1 MKKTLWIIV
10 GLLVITSMAITACS
24 TPPPVEEVETGE
36 HPEMD
41 GGPAVEEGSETGG
54 QPEMGGGPAVEEL
67 EETDKLVIYSPNS
80 DNLLNSTIPVF
91 EEMYGV
97 EVEVISAGTGE
108 VFKRL
113 QGEKNNPYADVA
125 YGGAYATYM
134 INEDLF
140 QDYIS
145 ANNDII
151 MDLYQNTTGYITPYV
166 LDGSVILVNKTLIGD
181 IEIKGYKDLLNPELA
196 GKIVSANPTASS
208 SAYAHLTNMLNAI
221 GNGDY
226 ESEDAWAFVA
236 ELFANTVVI
245 DSSSSVWKG
254 VRDGEYTVGL
264 SYEDPSVTLVRD
276 GADVEVIYMEEGVV
290 YLPAGSAI
298 VKDCKNLLNARRF
311 IDLIT
316 SAEIQN
322 AFGTTLTNR
331 PVMANVATPDYMNNI
346 SDINVIEED
355 MEYVY
360 QNKEALQDHFKEI
373 WVANQ

>member
-1 MKKTLWIIV
+1 MSKKNTILSLITLLAM
-10 GLLVITSMAITACS
+10 LLVVLTACTS
-24 TPPPVEEVETGE
+24 EEV
-36 HPEMD
+36 
-41 GGPAVEEGSETGG
+41 PAG
-54 QPEMGGGPAVEEL
+54 EEL

-80 DNLLNSTIPVF
+80 ENLLNSTIPLF
-91 EEMYGV
+91 EEKYGV

-140 QDYIS
+140 EEYVS
-145 ANNDII
+145 PNNSNV
-151 MDLYQNTTGYITPYV
+151 MEAYQNTTGFITPYV
-166 LDGSVILVNKTLIGD
+166 LDGSVILVNKSLIGD
-181 IEIKGYKDLLNPELA
+181 IEIEGYQDLLNPELA

-226 ESEDAWAFVA
+226 ESEEAWAFVE

-264 SYEDPSVTLVRD
+264 SYEDPSATLVRD

-290 YLPAGSAI
+290 YLPAGSGIIKGA
-298 VKDCKNLLNARRF
+298 KNMLNAQRF
-311 IDLIT
+311 IDLII
-316 SAEIQN
+316 SEEVQN
-322 AFGTTLTNR
+322 TFGTTLTNR
-331 PVMANVATPDYMNNI
+331 PVMANVATPDYMTPI
-346 SDINVIEED
+346 SEINVIQED
-355 MEYVY
+355 MEYCY

-373 WVANQ
+373 WISN

>member
-1 MKKTLWIIV
+1 MKKTLFV
-10 GLLVITSMAITACS
+10 VFMLMALVLSACGGAA
-24 TPPPVEEVETGE
+24 PAEEAPVVEEAPAAEAEEAPAAEAEEAPEVE
-36 HPEMD
+36 
-41 GGPAVEEGSETGG
+41 A
-54 QPEMGGGPAVEEL
+54 
-67 EETDKLVIYSPNS
+67 TDKLVIYSPNS

-134 INEDLF
+134 INADLF
-140 QDYIS
+140 QDYTS
-145 ANNDII
+145 VNNDNI
-151 MDLYQNTTGYITPYV
+151 MELYQNTTGYITPYV

-181 IEIKGYKDLLNPELA
+181 IEINGYADLLNPELA

-208 SAYAHLTNMLNAI
+208 SAYAHLTNMLNAM
-221 GNGDY
+221 GDGDY
-226 ESEDAWAFVA
+226 ESEEAWAFVA
-236 ELFANTVVI
+236 DLFANTVVI

-264 SYEDPSVTLVRD
+264 SYEDPSATLVRD
-276 GADVEVIYMEEGVV
+276 GADVEVIYMDEGVV
-290 YLPAGSAI
+290 YLPAGSGI
-298 VKDCKNLLNARRF
+298 IKDAKNLVNAQRF

-316 SAEIQN
+316 SPEIQN

-331 PVMANVATPDYMNNI
+331 PVMADVATPDYMTPI
-346 SDINVIEED
+346 SEINVIEED

-373 WVANQ
+373 FVATQ

>member
-1 MKKTLWIIV
+1 MSKKNTILSLITLLAM
-10 GLLVITSMAITACS
+10 LLVVLTACTS
-24 TPPPVEEVETGE
+24 EEV
-36 HPEMD
+36 
-41 GGPAVEEGSETGG
+41 PAG
-54 QPEMGGGPAVEEL
+54 EEL

-80 DNLLNSTIPVF
+80 ENLLNSTIPLF
-91 EEMYGV
+91 EEKYGV

-140 QDYIS
+140 EEYVS
-145 ANNDII
+145 PNNSNV
-151 MDLYQNTTGYITPYV
+151 MEAYQNTTGFITPYV
-166 LDGSVILVNKTLIGD
+166 LDGSVILVNKSLIGD
-181 IEIKGYKDLLNPELA
+181 IEINGYQDLLNPELA

-226 ESEDAWAFVA
+226 ESEEAWAFVE

-264 SYEDPSVTLVRD
+264 SYEDPSATLVRD

-290 YLPAGSAI
+290 YLPAGSGIIKGA
-298 VKDCKNLLNARRF
+298 KNMLNAQRF
-311 IDLIT
+311 IDLII
-316 SAEIQN
+316 SEEVQN
-322 AFGTTLTNR
+322 TFGTTLTNR
-331 PVMANVATPDYMNNI
+331 PVMANVATPDYMTPI
-346 SDINVIEED
+346 SEINVIQED
-355 MEYVY
+355 MEYCY

-373 WVANQ
+373 WISN

>member
-1 MKKTLWIIV
+1 MLKKKVFISFLILSVIV
-10 GLLVITSMAITACS
+10 LSAITACAS
-24 TPPPVEEVETGE
+24 GTTESEDVPEEEV
-36 HPEMD
+36 
-41 GGPAVEEGSETGG
+41 
-54 QPEMGGGPAVEEL
+54 L

-80 DNLLNSTIPVF
+80 ENLLNSTIPVF
-91 EEMYGV
+91 EDMYGV

-113 QGEKNNPYADVA
+113 QGEKNNPYADVV

-140 QDYIS
+140 EKYVS
-145 ANNDII
+145 PNDSNV
-151 MDLYQNTTGYITPYV
+151 MEAYRNTTGFITPYV
-166 LDGSVILVNKTLIGD
+166 LDGSVILVNKSLIGD
-181 IEIKGYKDLLNPELA
+181 IEIKGYRDLLNPELA

-226 ESEDAWAFVA
+226 ESEEAWDFVA

-276 GADVEVIYMEEGVV
+276 GADVEVVYMEEGVV
-290 YLPAGSAI
+290 YLPAGSGI
-298 VKDCKNLLNARRF
+298 VKGAKNMLNAQRF
-311 IDLIT
+311 IDLII
-316 SAEIQN
+316 SEDIQN
-322 AFGTTLTNR
+322 TFGTTLTNR
-331 PVMANVATPDYMNNI
+331 PVMANVATPDYMTPF
-346 SDINVIEED
+346 SEINVIQED
-355 MEYVY
+355 MEYCY
-360 QNKEALQDHFKEI
+360 QNKEAIQDHFKEI
-373 WVANQ
+373 YVSNQ

>member
-1 MKKTLWIIV
+1 MKKSVLIIV
-10 GLLVITSMAITACS
+10 GLMVIATMILTACGS
-24 TPPPVEEVETGE
+24 PAPVEE
-36 HPEMD
+36 
-41 GGPAVEEGSETGG
+41 PAAEEVVAE
-54 QPEMGGGPAVEEL
+54 EAVAEEAPAEEAEEPAEAAL
-67 EETDKLVIYSPNS
+67 EETDTLVIYSPNS
-80 DNLLNSTIPVF
+80 ENLLNSTIPVF

-140 QDYIS
+140 QDYVS
-145 ANNDII
+145 VNNDNI
-151 MDLYQNTTGYITPYV
+151 MDLYQNKTGFITPYV
-166 LDGSVILVNKTLIGD
+166 LDGSNILVNKTLIGD

-221 GNGDY
+221 GKGDY
-226 ESEDAWAFVA
+226 ESEEAWTFVA

-264 SYEDPSVTLVRD
+264 SYEDPSATLVRD

-290 YLPAGSAI
+290 YLPAGSGI
-298 VKDCKNLLNARRF
+298 IKDAKNLLNAQRF

-322 AFGTTLTNR
+322 EFGTSLTNR
-331 PVMANVATPDYMNNI
+331 PVMADVATPDYMTSI
-346 SDINVIEED
+346 SEINVIEED

-373 WVANQ
+373 YVATQ

>member
-1 MKKTLWIIV
+1 MKKFYKVLI
-10 GLLVITSMAITACS
+10 GLLVVVLVFAAC
-24 TPPPVEEVETGE
+24 TPAVVEEVEE
-36 HPEMD
+36 IVEE
-41 GGPAVEEGSETGG
+41 AVEEVEAVV
-54 QPEMGGGPAVEEL
+54 EEVVEEL
-67 EETDKLVIYSPNS
+67 PETDKLVIYSPNS

-140 QDYIS
+140 QDYVS
-145 ANNDII
+145 ENNANVIE
-151 MDLYQNTTGYITPYV
+151 LYQNTTGFITPYV
-166 LDGSVILVNKTLIGD
+166 LDGSIILVNKTLIGD

-221 GNGDY
+221 GKGDY
-226 ESEDAWAFVA
+226 ESDEGWAFVA
-236 ELFANTVVI
+236 DLFANTVVI

-276 GADVEVIYMEEGVV
+276 GADVKVIYMEEGVV
-290 YLPAGSAI
+290 YLPAGSGI
-298 VKDCKNLLNARRF
+298 IKDAKNLLNAQRF
-311 IDLIT
+311 IDLII
-316 SAEIQN
+316 SEEIQN
-322 AFGTTLTNR
+322 TFGTTLTNR
-331 PVMANVATPDYMNNI
+331 PVMANVATPDYMTNI
-346 SDINVIEED
+346 SDINIIKED

-360 QNKEALQDHFKEI
+360 QNKEALQEHFKEI
-373 WVANQ
+373 FVDLQ

>member
-1 MKKTLWIIV
+1 MSKKNSFLRLLI
-10 GLLVITSMAITACS
+10 LLVIVMGAITACAS
-24 TPPPVEEVETGE
+24 EE
-36 HPEMD
+36 
-41 GGPAVEEGSETGG
+41 PASEES
-54 QPEMGGGPAVEEL
+54 AL

-80 DNLLNSTIPVF
+80 ENLLNSTIPVF

-113 QGEKNNPYADVA
+113 QGEMNNPYADVV

-140 QDYIS
+140 EKYVS
-145 ANNDII
+145 PNDSNV
-151 MDLYQNTTGYITPYV
+151 MEAYRNTTGFITPYV
-166 LDGSVILVNKTLIGD
+166 LDGSVILVNKSLIGD
-181 IEIKGYKDLLNPELA
+181 IEINGYRDLLNPELA

-221 GNGDY
+221 GEGDY
-226 ESEDAWAFVA
+226 ESEEAWAFVE

-290 YLPAGSAI
+290 YLPAGSGI
-298 VKDCKNLLNARRF
+298 VKGAKNMLNAQRF
-311 IDLIT
+311 IDLII
-316 SAEIQN
+316 SEEIQN
-322 AFGTTLTNR
+322 TFGTTLTNR
-331 PVMANVATPDYMNNI
+331 PVMANVDTPDYMVPF
-346 SDINVIEED
+346 SEINVIQED
-355 MEYVY
+355 MEYCY
-360 QNKEALQDHFKEI
+360 QNKEALQDRFKEI
-373 WVANQ
+373 YVSNQ